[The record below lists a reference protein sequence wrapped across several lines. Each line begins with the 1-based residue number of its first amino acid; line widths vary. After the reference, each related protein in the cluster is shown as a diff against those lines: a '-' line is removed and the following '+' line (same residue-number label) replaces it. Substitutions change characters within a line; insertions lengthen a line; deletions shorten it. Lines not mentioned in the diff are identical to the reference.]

1 MKCPHLT
8 QAGHCAE
15 VEHRPP
21 CTARLC
27 GVKNEAR
34 PRHLENLAR
43 CPDREARRQYLEGV
57 SNSEGQISMV
67 VLRAEY
73 IELHSQRAAANA
85 AAAAQEGA
93 GGDK

>member
-8 QAGHCAE
+8 SSGHCAE

-27 GVKNEAR
+27 GVKNAAR
-34 PRHLENLAR
+34 PLHLENLAR

-57 SNSEGQISMV
+57 ESSEGQISMV

-73 IELHSQRAAANA
+73 IELHSQRSAANA
-85 AAAAQEGA
+85 AAAAQIDA
-93 GGDK
+93 GGTK